1 MSHAGY
7 PGKVGPY
14 DALHLK
20 THSTFAGLT
29 FEADD
34 SAIRGGSRAWS
45 YLSGGNVNQ
54 LRHSSEFRH
63 QTACRS
69 HIARPLH
76 PISTSALSAT
86 KSNKPF
92 YITFFRFP
100 NTMSGVAAIEEERS
114 QYQEQVRIL
123 RFSTPLFL
131 SLWANSASSS
141 ISSFNNSE
149 MTQTAPNFRLYRKS

>member
-20 THSTFAGLT
+20 THSIFAGLA

-45 YLSGGNVNQ
+45 YVEATSISCDILQNLDTRLLVVATLPALFTQ
-54 LRHSSEFRH
+54 FRRALY
-63 QTACRS
+63 QQPSPKNPC
-69 HIARPLH
+69 
-76 PISTSALSAT
+76 TS
-86 KSNKPF
+86 PF
-92 YITFFRFP
+92 SDFQ